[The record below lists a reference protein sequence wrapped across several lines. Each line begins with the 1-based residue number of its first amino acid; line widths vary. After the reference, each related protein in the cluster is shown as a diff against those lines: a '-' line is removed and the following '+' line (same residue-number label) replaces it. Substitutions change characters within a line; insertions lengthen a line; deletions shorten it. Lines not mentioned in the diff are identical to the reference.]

1 VIAQTH
7 SRSLRNVNRRAAV
20 QIPVQSV
27 ARRYRLDTHRRVMGG
42 EERKYPRQG
51 SLIRS
56 LAREINGFL
65 KVTSLNRTLFQG
77 RPSPLAE
84 IAEKKDRDGW
94 RGGRFIRGTEKPA

>member
-27 ARRYRLDTHRRVMGG
+27 ARRDRLDTHRRVMGG

-51 SLIRS
+51 SNKRGI
-56 LAREINGFL
+56 AREKPEKDKPPGAKSGTTKRRRRRGQVKKAKTAKKANGR
-65 KVTSLNRTLFQG
+65 K
-77 RPSPLAE
+77 
-84 IAEKKDRDGW
+84 
-94 RGGRFIRGTEKPA
+94 GGAR